1 MQLRELT
8 DEKIMLRVKEG
19 HLDDLGELF
28 NRYHVQLY
36 NFFLKLTFDKVASED
51 MTQTLFY
58 RLIKYRQTFR
68 FGDGS
73 FRSWIYQIARNIHV
87 DFYKEQQ
94 RTNLKYIDEYQDQP
108 LPQEEGY
115 DDEAVEKL
123 DRSLLQLT
131 PAQREII
138 LLSRYQG
145 LKYEEISVIL
155 NISVASI
162 KVQVHR
168 AIKQL
173 RHIYFTLQ

>member
-1 MQLRELT
+1 MRLTELT

-19 HLDDLGELF
+19 HLEDLGELF

-36 NFFLKLTFDKVASED
+36 NFFLKLTFDRDASED

-73 FRSWIYQIARNIHV
+73 FRSWVYQIARNIHV
-87 DFYKEQQ
+87 DFYKEQSRFRVKQ
-94 RTNLKYIDEYQDQP
+94 VDDFEDHPAETGTYS
-108 LPQEEGY
+108 
-115 DDEAVEKL
+115 DEAMEKL

-145 LKYEEISVIL
+145 MKYEEISQVL
-155 NISVASI
+155 NMSVAAI

-173 RHIYFTLQ
+173 RGIYFQQQ